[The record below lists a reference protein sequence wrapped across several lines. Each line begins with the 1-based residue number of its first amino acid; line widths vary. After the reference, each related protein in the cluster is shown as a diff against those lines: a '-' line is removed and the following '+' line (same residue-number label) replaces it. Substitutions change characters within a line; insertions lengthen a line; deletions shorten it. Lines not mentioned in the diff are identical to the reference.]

1 MLVYALRRIAV
12 FLASLLAASILVF
25 ALLDL
30 LPGDPAQVILGQQA
44 TPERVETLRA
54 ELGLDRPAPVR
65 YLDWVGGLV
74 QGDFGESYVSGAAV
88 GPMIAQR
95 LQVTVPLAGLGM
107 VLALVLAAPL
117 GVAAAARHRGVGDVL
132 ISGAS
137 QIGIAIPAFWA
148 GLLLVTLFAVR
159 LGWLPSGGFTPFTTS
174 PGEWLRSMVLPVTS
188 LAIVQAAI
196 LTRYVRSSILEVMR
210 EDFVRTAR
218 AKGLTRG
225 KALLRHGLRN
235 AAIPV
240 VTILGLQFAF
250 LFAGTIIIENVFFLP
265 GLGRMILQAANARDL
280 VLVQGTVMVLTAA
293 ILLVNLVVDLAYRV
307 LDPRLR
313 SAS

>member
-1 MLVYALRRIAV
+1 MLVYALRRLAV
-12 FLASLLAASILVF
+12 FAASLLAASVVVF

-30 LPGDPAQVILGQQA
+30 LPGDPAQVMLGQQA

-54 ELGLDRPAPVR
+54 DLGLDRPAPVR
-65 YLDWVGGLV
+65 YLDWVTGLV
-74 QGDFGESYVSGAAV
+74 RGDFGESYVSGAAV

-95 LQVTVPLAGLGM
+95 VQVTVPLAAFGM
-107 VLALVLAAPL
+107 VAALVVAAPL
-117 GVAAAARHRGVGDVL
+117 GVAAAARHRRAGDAL

-159 LGWLPSGGFTPFTTS
+159 LGWLPSGGFTPITDS
-174 PGEWLRSMVLPVTS
+174 PLEWARSLVLPVTS

-196 LTRYVRSSILEVMR
+196 LTRYVRSAVLEVMG

-225 KALLRHGLRN
+225 QALRRHGLRN

-240 VTILGLQFAF
+240 VTVLGLQFAF
-250 LFAGTIIIENVFFLP
+250 LFAGTIVIENVFFLP

-280 VLVQGTVMVLTAA
+280 ILVQGTVMVLTAA
-293 ILLVNLVVDLAYRV
+293 ILLVNLLVDLAYRA

>member
-117 GVAAAARHRGVGDVL
+117 GVAAAARHRGVGDAL

-293 ILLVNLVVDLAYRV
+293 ILLVNLLVDLAYRV

>member
-1 MLVYALRRIAV
+1 MLFFVVRRLGVFAV
-12 FLASLLAASILVF
+12 SLVGASIVIF
-25 ALLDL
+25 ALLSL
-30 LPGDPAQVILGQQA
+30 LPGDPAQIILGQQA
-44 TPERVETLRA
+44 TPERLETLRA
-54 ELGLDRPAPVR
+54 ELGLDRPWPVR
-65 YLDWVGGLV
+65 YADWATGVA
-74 QGDFGESYVSGAAV
+74 QGDFGESYLSGAAI

-95 LQVTVPLAGLGM
+95 LQVTIPLAALGM
-107 VLALVLAAPL
+107 VLALVLAVPL
-117 GVAAAARHRGVGDVL
+117 GITAAARHRGAGDVL

-148 GLLLVTLFAVR
+148 GILLVTVFAVR
-159 LGWLPSGGFTPFTTS
+159 LGWLPSGGFTPVTED
-174 PGEWLRSMVLPVTS
+174 PVAWARSMVLPALS

-196 LTRYVRSSILEVMR
+196 LTRYIRSSILEVMR

-225 KALLRHGLRN
+225 KALFRHGLRN

-250 LFAGTIIIENVFFLP
+250 LFAGTIVIENVFFLP
-265 GLGRMILQAANARDL
+265 GLGRMVLQAASERDL
-280 VLVQGTVMVLTAA
+280 LLVQGTVMVLTFA
-293 ILLVNLVVDLAYRV
+293 ILFINLVVDVAYRV
-307 LDPRLR
+307 IDPRLR